1 MLCLLSNPQG
11 KNLQEPEFQ
20 AIGDMLCKASWELNQ
35 AEEYK
40 NDLVQP
46 SFLGVE
52 AVPKSSAQGLV
63 ASVAARADPAGP
75 ASDDQWK
82 KVNKMVAWFRFGL

>member
-1 MLCLLSNPQG
+1 MLCLLPNPQG
-11 KNLQEPEFQ
+11 KNLKDPEFQ
-20 AIGDMLCKASWELNQ
+20 AIGDMLLQPESWELNQ

-52 AVPKSSAQGLV
+52 AVPRSSAQGLV
-63 ASVAARADPAGP
+63 PAGARPDPEGP
-75 ASDDQWK
+75 ASDDQWT
-82 KVNKMVAWFRFGL
+82 KVTKMVAWLRFGL

>member
-1 MLCLLSNPQG
+1 MLCLFPNPQG
-11 KNLQEPEFQ
+11 KNLNEPGGFQ
-20 AIGDMLCKASWELNQ
+20 AIGDMLCKGSWELNQ
-35 AEEYK
+35 ADEYK

-63 ASVAARADPAGP
+63 VSVAARPEPAGP
-75 ASDDQWK
+75 VSDDQWK
-82 KVNKMVAWFRFGL
+82 KVNKMVA